1 MGNDCALEIIG
12 IDFIKVKM
20 DDDVICIISEV
31 QHVKGLKKNLLGQ
44 LDDLG
49 YEFLVKSGIMKVI
62 KGVLVVIKVEKIV
75 ANLYM
80 LHEKTYQEVRTFV
93 GNFGEEFPLR

>member
-1 MGNDCALEIIG
+1 MTLGMNS
-12 IDFIKVKM
+12 FVKR
-20 DDDVICIISEV
+20 
-31 QHVKGLKKNLLGQ
+31 
-44 LDDLG
+44 
-49 YEFLVKSGIMKVI
+49 GIMKVI

-93 GNFGEEFPLR
+93 GNFGEELPLR

>member
-1 MGNDCALEIIG
+1 MEIVGIG
-12 IDFIKVKM
+12 SIKVKI
-20 DDDVICIISEV
+20 DDGMIHAILDI
-31 QHVKGLKKNLLGQ
+31 QHVKGLKKNFLGQ

-49 YEFLVKSGIMKVI
+49 YEFLVKRGIMKVI